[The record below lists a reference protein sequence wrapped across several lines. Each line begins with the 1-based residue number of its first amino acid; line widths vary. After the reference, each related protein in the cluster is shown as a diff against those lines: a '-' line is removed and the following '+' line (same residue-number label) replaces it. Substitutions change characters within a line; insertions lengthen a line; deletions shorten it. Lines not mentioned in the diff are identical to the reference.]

1 LAGFFFM
8 ITFAGQQHTTL
19 FMSSDTSKRYALRG
33 VSASKED
40 VHNAIKNIDKG
51 LFPNAFCKIV
61 PDYLTND
68 DEYCIIMHADGAG
81 TKSSLAYMYWRETGD
96 ISVWKG
102 IAQDALIMNIDDLLC
117 VGATDNILLSS
128 TIGRNKNLI
137 PSEVLSAIIN
147 GTEELLEE
155 LKKFGVTIH
164 STGGETADVGDV
176 VRTIIVDSTVTA
188 RMKRS
193 DVIDNANIQDG
204 DVIVGLASFGQ
215 ANYEKSYN
223 GGMGSNGLTSARHD
237 VFDNY
242 LAQKYPESF
251 DSQVPSELIYSG
263 KVKLTDTVKDSPID
277 AGKLVLSPTRTY
289 APIIKKILEQYNSEQ
304 IHGMVHCSGGAQTKV
319 LHFVDNVHVIKD
331 NLFPV
336 PPLFQLIQEQSG
348 TDWKEMYQV
357 FNCGHRMEIYV
368 PKDIAASI
376 IAISESFGVEAQI
389 VGRVEKSESKKLTI
403 SSDYGIFE
411 Y

>member
-1 LAGFFFM
+1 
-8 ITFAGQQHTTL
+8 
-19 FMSSDTSKRYALRG
+19 MSQEISKRYAQRG

-51 LFPNAFCKIV
+51 LFPKAFCKIV

-68 DEYCIIMHADGAG
+68 EEYCLIMHADGAG
-81 TKSSLAYMYWRETGD
+81 TKSSLAYMYWKETGD
-96 ISVWKG
+96 VSVWKG

-117 VGATDNILLSS
+117 VGATDNIMLSS
-128 TIGRNKNLI
+128 TIGRNKSKI
-137 PSEVLSAIIN
+137 PGEVLSAIIN
-147 GTEELLEE
+147 GTEALIAD
-155 LKKFGVTIH
+155 LKGFGVTIH
-164 STGGETADVGDV
+164 STGGETADVGDL

-193 DVIDNANIQDG
+193 EVIDNANIQPG
-204 DVIVGLASFGQ
+204 DVIVGLESFGQ
-215 ANYEKSYN
+215 ASYETEYN

-237 VFDNY
+237 VFHKY
-242 LAQKYPESF
+242 LADKYPESF
-251 DSQVPSELIYSG
+251 DAAVPKELVYSG
-263 KVKLTDTVKDSPID
+263 NTKLTDAVVNSPID

-289 APIIKKILEQYNSEQ
+289 APIIKEILSKFDSKT
-304 IHGMVHCSGGAQTKV
+304 IHGMVHCSGGAQTKI
-319 LHFVDNVHVIKD
+319 LHFVEQLHIVKD

-336 PPLFQLIQEQSG
+336 PPLFKLIQEQSN

-368 PKDIAASI
+368 APEIAEEI
-376 IAISESFGVEAQI
+376 IAISKSYNVNAQI
-389 VGRVEKSESKKLTI
+389 VGSVAAADSKKLTI
-403 SSDYGIFE
+403 KSPYGVFE